1 METQNQQKSAKIF
14 LCEICDYK
22 TSRKSSY
29 DKHLRSRAHLL
40 ETNGNGASYDK
51 DVLKYHCKL
60 CDYYTS
66 RKSNFTQHLSSR
78 KHSLEIKSANL
89 VAKSCKKIQPQFF
102 NCEYCNKVYT
112 TRSGLWKHETK
123 CKLALD
129 NKKNDKKNDE
139 KEQSLKEIIE
149 MNKNLTEQ
157 LIKLSDEKK
166 IVNNQIN
173 LNIFLNEEC
182 KDAINIMDFADSIRL
197 QLQDLEK
204 VGKIG
209 YVEGMTDLIVSG
221 LNRLDLHKR
230 PIHCTDKEQSV
241 LYIKDNDGW
250 EKENK
255 EKDKMKKAIELIRKS
270 GLKQVPSWIQ
280 KEMDENEKCDEYKYY
295 NILQNTIGGSNDE
308 EIVKN
313 DEKIIKNVVKEV
325 VIDNN
330 YNDKN

>member
-1 METQNQQKSAKIF
+1 MKYYKMEIKNQQKSANLYF
-14 LCEICDYK
+14 CETCDYT
-22 TSRKSSY
+22 TSRKSNY
-29 DKHLRSRAHLL
+29 EKHLLSRKHLM
-40 ETNGNGASYDK
+40 EINGNGHLDDK
-51 DVLKYHCKL
+51 NFTKYHCSL
-60 CDYYTS
+60 CDYFTS

-78 KHSLEIKSANL
+78 KHTLILKSANL
-89 VAKSCKKIQPQFF
+89 VAKSSKKVASDFF
-102 NCEYCNKVYT
+102 NCEYCNKKYGT
-112 TRSGLWKHETK
+112 KSGLWKHESK
-123 CKLALD
+123 CKLAQD
-129 NKKNDKKNDE
+129 NTSKEND
-139 KEQSLKEIIE
+139 QSLKQVIE

-182 KDAINIMDFADSIRL
+182 KDAINIMDFAQSIRL

-209 YVEGMTDLIVSG
+209 YVDGMTDLIVSG

-250 EKENK
+250 EKDK
-255 EKDKMKKAIELIRKS
+255 EKDKMKRAIELIRKS
-270 GLKQVPSWIQ
+270 GIKQVPTWIQ
-280 KEMDENEKCDEYKYY
+280 KEMDENDKCDDNKYY
-295 NILQNTIGGSNDE
+295 NILQNTMGGSNDE

-313 DEKIIKNVVKEV
+313 DEKIIKNVAKEV
-325 VIDNN
+325 IL
-330 YNDKN
+330 DKNN